1 MQLRVLAAAATL
13 MLAGNALA
21 QAPPPAAAPAA
32 TAASSQGLVVPGR
45 SPELE
50 ILFTGD
56 VVGYLEPCG

>member
-13 MLAGNALA
+13 MLAGSALA
-21 QAPPPAAAPAA
+21 QAPAPAPAA
-32 TAASSQGLVVPGR
+32 VAASPQGLVVPGR

-56 VVGYLEPCG
+56 VVGFLEPCG